1 MDIDELTIFGRY
13 NLKDDKVTSVFLQVI
28 GYGGAS
34 LLRSFIN
41 SCAYFLVL
49 PVFLLCKH
57 ELRCKERSRL
67 CLTETLSRKM
77 MGYFCYATSFW
88 S

>member
-1 MDIDELTIFGRY
+1 MKIEELSIFGLY
-13 NLKDDKVTSVFLQVI
+13 SQKENKVTSVFLQVI

-49 PVFLLCKH
+49 PVFLLFKH
-57 ELRCKERSRL
+57 QLRCREPVVQQVYRIYMYNQNSI
-67 CLTETLSRKM
+67 
-77 MGYFCYATSFW
+77 
-88 S
+88 

>member
-1 MDIDELTIFGRY
+1 MKIEELSIFGLY
-13 NLKDDKVTSVFLQVI
+13 SQKENKVTSVFLQVI

-49 PVFLLCKH
+49 PVFLLFKH
-57 ELRCKERSRL
+57 QLRCREPVVQQVDRIYMYNQNSI
-67 CLTETLSRKM
+67 
-77 MGYFCYATSFW
+77 
-88 S
+88 